1 MIECYTALKKEWE
14 IVAGTDLSELEVIL
28 LHEKSKIIVTF
39 YKKKEKIRMSIYRK
53 DKWQTNK
60 RVYLK

>member
-39 YKKKEKIRMSIYRK
+39 YKKEEKIRMSIYRK

>member
-1 MIECYTALKKEWE
+1 MIECYAALKKEWE

-28 LHEKSKIIVTF
+28 LHEKNKIIVTF
-39 YKKKEKIRMSIYRK
+39 YKKEEKIRMSIYRK